1 MQENIVKEEVQDVI
15 NQEVATVT
23 VPEEHTQVP
32 KKKGK
37 GGIVVIVIL
46 AIILLI
52 GVGYFFMK
60 DSKKDN
66 EDKPTTTTST
76 TTKPAETLKEDKYFN
91 IGAKTKYYEEYKF
104 DFSSLDGVAE
114 YNIHNFKFHVSLEND
129 GGEVFEVNDKQYDI
143 GYLGDLSLYYIIPMN
158 AIFIVWTGDSD
169 VPTFVDSNNNSIDIY
184 EEMAKK
190 YYTEFLEFSINDDK
204 IEIKSLRFGDYSV
217 NYNGEHYNYCKEE
230 EKSKIEEDYPTVV
243 KYTYSLDNKTFN
255 IDDMNSSTEQTFKE
269 HFAIYGDDCSDLQGE
284 E

>member
-1 MQENIVKEEVQDVI
+1 MQENIAKEEVQDVI

-66 EDKPTTTTST
+66 EDKPTTTT
-76 TTKPAETLKEDKYFN
+76 KAADILKEDNYLKFGEKN
-91 IGAKTKYYEEYKF
+91 KYYETYEFNFEDFVGTHLYK
-104 DFSSLDGVAE
+104 
-114 YNIHNFKFHVSLEND
+114 IHNFDLFVSIEEN
-129 GGEVFEVNDKQYDI
+129 GGSSVEVNGKDYKIDFTW
-143 GYLGDLSLYYIIPMN
+143 DFAVYYIKSMN
-158 AIFIVWTGDSD
+158 AIFVEWYPADTELVVYIDSK
-169 VPTFVDSNNNSIDIY
+169 NNSINLYD
-184 EEMAKK
+184 EFTTKK
-190 YYTEFLEFSINDDK
+190 YAEDISFDVKDNK
-204 IEIKSLRFGDYSV
+204 IEITASRYGSYDI
-217 NYNGEHYNYCKEE
+217 NYNGEHYSYCKEE